1 MKAND
6 IFDVMGGIVLVTMV
20 TAIVSSRNTA
30 SIVTASGNAFRNVLR
45 GSLGK

>member
-6 IFDVMGGIVLVTMV
+6 IFDVLGGIVLVTMV
-20 TAIVSSRNTA
+20 TALVSSRNTA
-30 SIVTASGNAFRNVLR
+30 QIVTASGNAFRNVLR